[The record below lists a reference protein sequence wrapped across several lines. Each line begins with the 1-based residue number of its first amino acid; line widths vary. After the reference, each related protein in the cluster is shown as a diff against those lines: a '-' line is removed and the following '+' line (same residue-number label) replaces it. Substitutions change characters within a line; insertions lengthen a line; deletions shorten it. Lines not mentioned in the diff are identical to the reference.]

1 MNFVKPQLFHGLFLG
16 VGSLFVICMAGR
28 TIALDNSGALNNALG
43 IITTD
48 KGDSDVTYFQR
59 TYTSNE
65 EVKKAFKEA
74 AKQVE
79 NDGLV
84 LLKNENQAL
93 PLTQGSEVSLFG
105 TASARFNYNTS
116 GSSETNSSNYITLKS
131 ALSNVGFHVNQD
143 LLDLYASEEFKQ
155 YGRKMQTETL
165 YVINEAPW
173 SAYQNSLANVKGT
186 AIVTLARDSGEGKD
200 LSTQRSDGEDGS
212 YLSLS
217 EAELSVLTGLT
228 ELKNQH
234 KIDKI
239 VVLLNTSNPIEQDY
253 LFRDGINVDAL
264 MWVGNVGSYGLEA
277 VAEVLKGSNPS
288 GRLSDTY
295 CRDNFSSPAM
305 ASWALNNNKSFGVP
319 YSNYNKVKSS
329 LNETNRV
336 YGVYNEGVYVGY
348 RYYETRYED
357 VVLNRGNTS
366 DYVYSDD
373 VAFPFGFG
381 LSYTTFSYSNFNVT
395 ASSDGLSFDVS
406 LTVKNTGNVA
416 GRHSVMVYMQ
426 RAYSDYDQQHQ
437 LEKPAVELAGFTKTK
452 ELQANEEE
460 TVHIKINKSQF
471 KTYDNDGFKTYI
483 LEKGDYYLTVG
494 KDAHH
499 AINNIL
505 MSKNGVDTSK
515 MSGMAGES
523 SLTYKYQVAETDSVT
538 YSVSEYDSSVTI
550 TNQLDHADMN
560 RYEGKGENSVT
571 YTSRK
576 DWSSTYPKEKIS
588 IEATEQM
595 LVDLQSHKELPS
607 DGKMPTYNS
616 GTKKNVASLIGK
628 DFDDQGWDELLD
640 SMTKEDQIKLV
651 TDGQLTTTTL
661 AAVGL
666 PATIHA
672 DGPTAV
678 TKTTTDSAFPSE
690 GIWASTFDLELIG
703 KVGDAFAE
711 DILNCHVE
719 GIYAPGVNIHRT
731 PFIGRSNEYFS
742 EDPLLTG
749 LAAASEIKALQAKG
763 VITHV
768 KHYAFNDCET
778 YRNGISIWLN
788 EQEARE
794 ILLLPFE
801 LAVTEGKTGALMS
814 SFNRAG
820 CVWTGA
826 DQNLSINILQKE
838 WDFKGYAITDM
849 AVSNGGTYMVY
860 DDGFMG
866 GTNLFMASANT
877 LDKYKNNAAFCS
889 KVRDSAHRILYT
901 IANQSFAMNGLD
913 ADTEVHYITPWWENT
928 INILCIA
935 TGILTLYAFVLVIYC
950 MFVTRET
957 N

>member
-1 MNFVKPQLFHGLFLG
+1 MNLVKPKLFSGLFLG
-16 VGSLFVICMAGR
+16 FGSLFVICTSGR
-28 TIALDNSGALNNALG
+28 SIALKNAGALNYALG
-43 IITTD
+43 ISTTK
-48 KGDSDVTYFQR
+48 KGDSDVTYFSR
-59 TYTSNE
+59 TYQTNE
-65 EVKKAFKEA
+65 EVKTAFKKA

-93 PLTQGSEVSLFG
+93 PLTTGSDVSLFG
-105 TASARFNYNTS
+105 TASNKFNYNTS
-116 GSSETNSSNYITLKS
+116 GSSGTDSSNYISLQT

-143 LLDLYASEEFKQ
+143 LMDLYASEDFKQ

-173 SAYQNSLANVKGT
+173 SAYEGSLANVKGT
-186 AIVTLARDSGEGKD
+186 AIMTLARDSGEGKD

-228 ELKNQH
+228 ELKKQN

-253 LFRDGINVDAL
+253 LFRDAIDVDAV

-277 VAEVLKGSNPS
+277 VADVLKGSNPS

-319 YSNYNKVKSS
+319 YSNYSKVKSS

-357 VVLNRGNTS
+357 VVLNRGNAG
-366 DYVYSDD
+366 DYVYTDE

-381 LSYTTFSYSNFNVT
+381 LSYTTFSYSNFNVVQ
-395 ASSDGLSFDVS
+395 SSDGQTFDVS
-406 LTVKNTGNVA
+406 LSVKNTGDVA

-426 RAYSDYDQQHQ
+426 RPYTDYDKEHK

-452 ELQANEEE
+452 ELQPDEEE
-460 TVHIKINKSQF
+460 TVHVAINKSQF

-494 KDAHH
+494 QDAHH
-499 AINNIL
+499 AVNNIL
-505 MSKNGVDTSK
+505 MNKSGTDQTK
-515 MSGMAGES
+515 MSGVAGQA
-523 SLTYKYQVAETDSVT
+523 SLAYKYHVDENDSTT
-538 YSVSEYDSSVTI
+538 YSVSEYDSSITI
-550 TNQLDHADMN
+550 TNQLDHVDMN
-560 RYEGKGENSVT
+560 RYEGRGNNSVT
-571 YTSRK
+571 YTSRN
-576 DWSSTYPKEKIS
+576 DWSSTFPKDKILF
-588 IEATEQM
+588 EATEQM
-595 LVDLQSHKELPS
+595 LVDLQSHKELPT
-607 DGKMPTYNS
+607 DGEMPTYKS
-616 GTKKNVASLIGK
+616 GKKKDVASMIGK
-628 DFDDQGWDELLD
+628 EFDDNGWDELLD
-640 SMTKEDQIKLV
+640 SMSQEEQIKLV
-651 TDGQLTTTTL
+651 TDGQLTTTTI
-661 AAVGL
+661 ASVSL
-666 PATIHA
+666 PSIIHA

-678 TKTTTDSAFPSE
+678 TKTTTDSSFPSE

-703 KVGDAFAE
+703 IVGDAFAE
-711 DILNCHVE
+711 DILNCKVE
-719 GIYAPGVNIHRT
+719 SIYAPGVNIHRT

-749 LAAASEIKALQAKG
+749 LAAASEIQALQKKG

-801 LAVTEGKTGALMS
+801 LAVTKGKTGAIMS
-814 SFNRAG
+814 SFNRSG
-820 CVWTGA
+820 CLWTGA
-826 DQNLSINILQKE
+826 DKNLSINILQKE
-838 WDFKGYAITDM
+838 WGFKGYAITDM

-877 LDKYKNNAAFCS
+877 LDKYKNNAAICA
-889 KVRDSAHRILYT
+889 KIRDSAHRILYT
-901 IANQSFAMNGLD
+901 IANKSFAMNGL
-913 ADTEVHYITPWWENT
+913 AANTQVIYVTPWWEIT
-928 INILCIA
+928 INTLCVV
-935 TGILTLYAFVLVIYC
+935 TGILTLTALAGVIYC
-950 MFVTRET
+950 MFVTKEV